1 MNGMREGN
9 RKGPNLL
16 FILVDQMR
24 YAAMGCA
31 GNEQVHT
38 PNLDRMAADGVIF
51 DNAVATVGVCT
62 PARACL
68 MTGRYPLSNTVLTNN
83 SMLPN
88 DMPSMGKM
96 LRDEGYATG
105 HIGKW
110 HLSGEAY
117 IGATEHNEFQ
127 NGYIPPGEYRHGFDY
142 WATHHCS
149 HSYWDATYYRDTP
162 EPIHVE
168 GWEPDTQTDL
178 AIEFIREHTAG
189 EPSERPPF
197 ALVVSWGPPHT
208 PFTCPPEYREL
219 YDTDRLALRHN
230 VLSPPD
236 GFPCTP
242 ELSEVAD
249 PEATLRDW
257 TASYYGAI
265 TSLDHDLGRLMAALE
280 CQGIADDTVVVFT
293 SDHGEMLGSHGQMYK
308 VQPWDESV
316 RVPLLVR
323 YPRAIR
329 GGRRLE
335 APIGQP
341 DVLPTLLGLMGLD
354 LPEGI
359 EGDDLSPVL
368 RGEAADPVDRAAYLL
383 WVCSALT
390 WGKRWQYVDDYRG
403 LGAPRGFVR
412 PYRGIRTRSHTYV
425 RDRSGPWVLY
435 DNECDPYQM
444 TNLVASGGAGP
455 VPPELERELQEWID
469 KTGDL
474 FEDTDY
480 YRDLISLE
488 TGLCMSPERLR
499 RR

>member
-1 MNGMREGN
+1 MPREN
-9 RKGPNLL
+9 WKRPNLL
-16 FILVDQMR
+16 FVLVDQMR
-24 YAAMGCA
+24 YTAMGCA
-31 GNEQVHT
+31 GNGQVHT
-38 PNLDRMAADGVIF
+38 PNLDRLAAEGVTF

-68 MTGRYPLSNTVLTNN
+68 MTGRYPLSHTVLTNN

-88 DMPSMGKM
+88 DMLSMGKM
-96 LRDEGYATG
+96 LRNEGYATG

-117 IGATEHNEFQ
+117 IGQTAYNDFQ
-127 NGYIPPGEYRHGFDY
+127 NGYVPPGELRHGFDY

-149 HSYWDATYYRDTP
+149 HAYWEATYYRDTP
-162 EPIHVE
+162 EPIRVE
-168 GWEPDTQTDL
+168 GWEPDAQTDL
-178 AIEFIREHTAG
+178 AIEFIREHVADDITG
-189 EPSERPPF
+189 RDPF

-208 PFTCPPEYREL
+208 PFTCPPEFREL
-219 YDTDRLALRHN
+219 YDPDRLELREN
-230 VLSPPD
+230 VLLPPE
-236 GFPCTP
+236 GFPCTA
-242 ELSEVAD
+242 ELTEVAD
-249 PEATLRDW
+249 PEAVLRDW

-265 TSLDHDLGRLMAALE
+265 TSLDQNLGRLMETLQR
-280 CQGIADDTVVVFT
+280 QGIADDTIVVFT

-316 RVPLLVR
+316 RVPLLIR

-335 APIGQP
+335 APVGQP

-354 LPEGI
+354 IPEGI

-368 RGEAADPVDRAAYLL
+368 RDESADPVDRSAYML

-390 WGKRWQYVDDYRG
+390 WGKKWQYVDDYRG

-412 PYRGIRTRSHTYV
+412 PYRGIRTRTHTYV

-435 DNECDPYQM
+435 DNERDPYQM
-444 TNLVASGGAGP
+444 ANLVETRSAGA
-455 VPPELERELQEWID
+455 VPQELERELQEWIE

-480 YRDLISLE
+480 YRHLIDLE
-488 TGLCMSPERLR
+488 TGLCMEPERLR
-499 RR
+499 QR